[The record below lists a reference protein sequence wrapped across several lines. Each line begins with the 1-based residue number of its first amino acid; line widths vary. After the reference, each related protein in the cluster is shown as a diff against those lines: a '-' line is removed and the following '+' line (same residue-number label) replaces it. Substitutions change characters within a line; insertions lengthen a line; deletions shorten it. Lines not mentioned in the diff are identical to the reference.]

1 LSTSE
6 PFHLIGKEGAILRG
20 NILYV
25 VGRLR
30 GPQALSGNLVTIA
43 RGQVDIL
50 DSIELG
56 MMQLLQLG
64 GEGAPSMGVW
74 EFFAEH
80 FRRRDLSAGPMD
92 SSNRRV
98 SFDVAVQPG
107 WLWGARLYY
116 ELAFEDTRE
125 EVLDA
130 VRFDADHLV
139 GLELAAIG
147 PGRRHGVV
155 VEAQRTGVRSHEH
168 SVRTTGFTNAGRVGG
183 SPLGPDARSLFGGGR
198 IELGWGTVLPWAEVA
213 RLSSDTYL
221 FVVRGGISRASDGVD
236 ELRYRAGSRI
246 RVPIGPGLRVE
257 GEGWTEHVRR
267 AGFEPGQER
276 QNLGA
281 AAQIVWQPGG
291 ALGRVPV
298 GGE

>member
-1 LSTSE
+1 
-6 PFHLIGKEGAILRG
+6 
-20 NILYV
+20 
-25 VGRLR
+25 
-30 GPQALSGNLVTIA
+30 
-43 RGQVDIL
+43 
-50 DSIELG
+50 
-56 MMQLLQLG
+56 
-64 GEGAPSMGVW
+64 
-74 EFFAEH
+74 
-80 FRRRDLSAGPMD
+80 
-92 SSNRRV
+92 
-98 SFDVAVQPG
+98 
-107 WLWGARLYY
+107 
-116 ELAFEDTRE
+116 
-125 EVLDA
+125 
-130 VRFDADHLV
+130 
-139 GLELAAIG
+139 
-147 PGRRHGVV
+147 
-155 VEAQRTGVRSHEH
+155 
-168 SVRTTGFTNAGRVGG
+168 
-183 SPLGPDARSLFGGGR
+183 
-198 IELGWGTVLPWAEVA
+198 VLPWAEVA